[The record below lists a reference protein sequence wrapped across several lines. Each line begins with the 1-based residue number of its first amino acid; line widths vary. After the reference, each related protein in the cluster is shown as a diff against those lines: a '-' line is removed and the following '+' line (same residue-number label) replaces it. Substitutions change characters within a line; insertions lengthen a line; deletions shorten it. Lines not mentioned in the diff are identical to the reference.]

1 MTGLDP
7 REAPDHGDV
16 LSATSNTYD
25 RIATAYAGR
34 AELTAPLRAHL
45 EAFLQ
50 ALPPGASVLD
60 VGCGPGT
67 HAALLAGRGLRPIGL
82 DASAGMLELAAR
94 QVPVVIGDLR
104 RLPVSDKSVDGIWSC
119 ASLLHVPR
127 QDVPATLS
135 SWYAGLR
142 PGGVLGLSTA
152 LGGHDEQ
159 GWEVVPYD
167 STGPAAYAGP
177 VRRWF
182 VYHSRERL
190 AALLAE
196 AGFVV
201 RSASTR
207 TSHRTWWQVVATV
220 PG

>member
-7 REAPDHGDV
+7 RAAPDDGDV
-16 LSATSNTYD
+16 LGATSDTYD

-34 AELTAPLRAHL
+34 AELTPPLRAHL
-45 EAFLQ
+45 EEFIR
-50 ALPPGASVLD
+50 ALPLGATVLD

-67 HAALLAGRGLRPIGL
+67 HAALLAGRGLQAMAL

-94 QVPVVIGDLR
+94 HVPVVRGDLR
-104 RLPVSDKSVDGIWSC
+104 RLPVRDRSVDGIWSC

-135 SWYAGLR
+135 SWHGGLR

-167 STGPAAYAGP
+167 SADQAAYEEPA
-177 VRRWF
+177 RRWF
-182 VYHSRERL
+182 VYHSPQRL

-201 RSASTR
+201 RSAGTR
-207 TSHRTWWQVVATV
+207 RSHRTWWQVVAV
-220 PG
+220 RSG